1 MDVYAIVRIING
13 EPKAYN
19 QSRDIW
25 VDLTSG
31 DATSYKSREA
41 TKKVMD
47 KIASRFK
54 KSELMFIVGG
64 NEILVN

>member
-19 QSRDIW
+19 QSRDTW
-25 VDLTSG
+25 VDLASG
-31 DATSYKSREA
+31 DATPYKSREA